1 MFANLL
7 IRRTKSKNV
16 TRPNRK
22 KSVGGGKSAQQ
33 TDNLHITLNVKKLLI
48 FRTIRIDMAKRTK
61 NTIFTP

>member
-22 KSVGGGKSAQQ
+22 KSVGGGKFIQQ
-33 TDNLHITLNVKKLLI
+33 TDNLQITTNVKKMLI
-48 FRTIRIDMAKRTK
+48 FWTIRIDMAKRTK